1 MLLTYL
7 TESER
12 DTLYERCPEIYEK
25 LLEIDIICKMFV
37 YGDAK
42 SLKLARVAV
51 GNLVHDPVT
60 MNIKKA
66 AERQRKKAEKAT
78 AKR

>member
-37 YGDAK
+37 YGH
-42 SLKLARVAV
+42 RY
-51 GNLVHDPVT
+51 GEHP
-60 MNIKKA
+60 
-66 AERQRKKAEKAT
+66 ERLQRF
-78 AKR
+78 

>member
-42 SLKLARVAV
+42 SLRLARYFT
-51 GNLVHDPVT
+51 GNVVHDPIT
-60 MNIKKA
+60 MGINKA
-66 AERQRKKAEKAT
+66 AERQKKKAEKA